1 MLDKLHHAMMG
12 ALAFAVVTVAGILCF
27 AFYRS
32 KDDDDDNHR
41 PSR

>member
-12 ALAFAVVTVAGILCF
+12 ALAFAVVTVAAILAF

-32 KDDDDDNHR
+32 KDDDDNHR